1 VRIRGGPLIPQ
12 LRDDRGSSVV
22 EFSMVSVLLIALLL
36 GVLQVAALF
45 YVRSVIAASAADGA
59 RWAANADVGPQ
70 QGAARATELIEGA
83 LSTSIADDVPCEG
96 TTETDD
102 ATGLPLIQVRC
113 VGQIRSLLLPIG
125 ALIDIDVR
133 SRSLREGV
141 G

>member
-1 VRIRGGPLIPQ
+1 VIAR

-70 QGAARATELIEGA
+70 QGAARATELITDA
-83 LSTSIADDVPCEG
+83 LSPAIADDVPCEG

-102 ATGLPLIQVRC
+102 ATGLPLIVVRC
-113 VGQIRSLLLPIG
+113 TGQIRSLLLPIG
-125 ALIDIDVR
+125 VLIDIDVR
-133 SRSLREGV
+133 SRSLREGAR
-141 G
+141 